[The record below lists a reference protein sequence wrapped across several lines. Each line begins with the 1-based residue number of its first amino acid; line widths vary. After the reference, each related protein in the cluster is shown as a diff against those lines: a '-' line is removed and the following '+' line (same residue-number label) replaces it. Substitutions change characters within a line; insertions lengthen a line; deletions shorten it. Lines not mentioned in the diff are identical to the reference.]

1 MAKEK
6 EYFFEY
12 KFGFMTIIA
21 TIIMIVA
28 IVVTIPF
35 MGDWGSFDY
44 ILDYMMS
51 SPSKI
56 SILLALFICIVVIFL
71 WGVLHELIHG
81 WFYILGGAKRK
92 NITYGAALEKGVF
105 YCRCGEYVNKKT
117 IMSSL
122 MAPFTIIGVITLII
136 GFITKQW
143 WLVLLS
149 GMNIGGAGA
158 DLCMFFFF
166 LKRKDDVMFMEY
178 GDSLF
183 FSLKTSEDLENK
195 EFKCVKLIDKDN
207 VPANDNKFRL
217 VISKGS
223 YIVFGIIV
231 LLLVVALLF
240 NI

>member
-12 KFGFMTIIA
+12 KMGFMLTVSTIISLVF
-21 TIIMIVA
+21 IIGPAFLIYYLWGDNHLYLLFTGKTSMLIIA
-28 IVVTIPF
+28 FVV
-35 MGDWGSFDY
+35 M
-44 ILDYMMS
+44 
-51 SPSKI
+51 
-56 SILLALFICIVVIFL
+56 FL
-71 WGVLHELIHG
+71 WLVLHEIIHG
-81 WFYILGGAKRK
+81 VFYILGGAKRN

>member
-92 NITYGAALEKGVF
+92 NITYGAALEKGIF

-117 IMSSL
+117 VMMSL
-122 MAPFTIIGVITLII
+122 MAPFTIIGVFTLII
-136 GFITKQW
+136 GFIIKQW
-143 WLVLLS
+143 WLVYLS
-149 GMNIGGAGA
+149 IFNLSGAGA

-166 LKRKDDVMFMEY
+166 LRREDDVLFVEY
-178 GDSLF
+178 GDSSF
-183 FSLKTSEDLENK
+183 FSLKTKEDLENK
-195 EFKCVKLIDKDN
+195 SFLCVKLIDRSK
-207 VPANDNKFRL
+207 VPKNDNKHRL
-217 VISKGS
+217 VISKAS
-223 YIVFGIIV
+223 WIV
-231 LLLVVALLF
+231 LILFILLF
-240 NI
+240 VLMLFI